1 MADISAIPQNQLL
14 GRLAGFLRFLEK
26 DRPEFL
32 PSELGAMQAA
42 SKLMLPQASTVEN
55 LSYGNLPFTMPPSG
69 TGAMIPQVK
78 TGRKAEVADLVGMI
92 TGGVPGGRV
101 VADVGTNLSNKAA
114 DELVR
119 MITRNPQAT
128 APAALEAASNM
139 SPLARMFNPDEA
151 KGLLDT
157 SYRGSHAAPNREFGA
172 PLFELNKI
180 YPDDIYSP
188 GAARLYGHG
197 GDAVAMDKRTAQI
210 LRAFRGKPDA
220 EVTIYRAVPKD
231 KTIKDINAGDWVT
244 INKDYAKQHGESVL
258 RGDYKILERKV
269 RAKDIWTNADSIH
282 EFGYDPQVTQLSPKE
297 IAKAAWEANPD
308 NRELYEAYRKL
319 RLGE

>member
-1 MADISAIPQNQLL
+1 MADSISAIPQQPFL
-14 GRLAGFLRFLEK
+14 GRLAEFLRLLEK

-32 PSELGAMQAA
+32 PRQLGVMQGISQLA
-42 SKLMLPQASTVEN
+42 LPRASTIEN
-55 LSYGNLPFTMPPSG
+55 LSYGNQPFTMPPSG

-78 TGRKAEVADLVGMI
+78 TGRKPEVADLVSMI
-92 TGGVPGGRV
+92 SGVRGAGA
-101 VADVGTNLSNKAA
+101 VADVGTKLGNEAA
-114 DELVR
+114 DALVR
-119 MITRNPQAT
+119 AITRNPQAT
-128 APAALEAASNM
+128 APGVLEAASNM
-139 SPLARMFNPDEA
+139 SPLARIFNPDEA

-157 SYRGSHAAPNREFGA
+157 SYRGLHSAPNREFGA

-197 GDAVAMDKRTAQI
+197 GDDVAMDKRTAQ
-210 LRAFRGKPDA
+210 LLQAFRGKPDA

-231 KTIKDINAGDWVT
+231 KTIKNINAGDWVT
-244 INKDYAKQHGESVL
+244 INRDYAKQHGESVL
-258 RGDYKILERKV
+258 RGQYKILERKV

-308 NRELYEAYRKL
+308 NKELYETYRKL
-319 RLGE
+319 RLSE